1 MMSVEFV
8 YLACFISVHSF
19 RQGFVLGTLGPQV
32 TSLWIST
39 AHPLSHP
46 GEKDTFACKK

>member
-32 TSLWIST
+32 SNRPSIYPKAVKSSFDL
-39 AHPLSHP
+39 P
-46 GEKDTFACKK
+46 